1 MEQHSRAE
9 PGGPQH
15 GLNHTQ
21 PCYRSRM
28 VALIDHTRELA
39 SKARRRGCKRGLE
52 RQWAR
57 APARCT
63 DIRCQRPARER
74 SPERRTH
81 SPGHRAERA
90 PQTSYPP
97 SPSPPRWCRSSPTP
111 EHRRARRWWTAR
123 RAYGWD
129 GRTRAGAGLR
139 DRGAVESTREPDSGA
154 WCAASSPRGG
164 RRTAAAL
171 PEWSA
176 HPVGRQRI
184 AQTRA
189 PSPDATSAERRARCR
204 RIGSSSGPA
213 GSPARPRRPRRP
225 GLSPASPAQPR
236 PTKSASETAK
246 RADGRTEG
254 TGSEAQLQ
262 DWGAVETI
270 HLGDSYAWCA
280 GTSRRGD
287 PPAEGGPGGVCGGE
301 LAEPERRLRG
311 LKGICTGGARN
322 QRHDCR
328 AAGLLGLIKAGGA
341 VCVRRKRTRRRL
353 RRWRAHLRL
362 RAEKSIPGAATRPQN
377 SRVFL
382 RSS

>member
-1 MEQHSRAE
+1 MNSPPKRGVAAANVASSASGLGRQQGAPTSGANDQHAS
-9 PGGPQH
+9 GPQSVGRIAPATGPRGH
-15 GLNHTQ
+15 LK
-21 PCYRSRM
+21 PP
-28 VALIDHTRELA
+28 I
-39 SKARRRGCKRGLE
+39 RR
-52 RQWAR
+52 AR
-57 APARCT
+57 ARHVGAE
-63 DIRCQRPARER
+63 AH
-74 SPERRTH
+74 RRLST
-81 SPGHRAERA
+81 
-90 PQTSYPP
+90 
-97 SPSPPRWCRSSPTP
+97 
-111 EHRRARRWWTAR
+111 RRARRWWTAR
-123 RAYGWD
+123 RAQGWD
-129 GRTRAGAGLR
+129 GRTGVGAGLR
-139 DRGAVESTREPDSGA
+139 DRGAVESAREPDSGA

-171 PEWSA
+171 PERSA
-176 HPVGRQRI
+176 HPAGRQRI

-236 PTKSASETAK
+236 PAKSALETAK

-262 DWGAVETI
+262 DWGAVETT

-322 QRHDCR
+322 QRHDCW

-341 VCVRRKRTRRRL
+341 VCVRR
-353 RRWRAHLRL
+353 
-362 RAEKSIPGAATRPQN
+362 
-377 SRVFL
+377 
-382 RSS
+382 